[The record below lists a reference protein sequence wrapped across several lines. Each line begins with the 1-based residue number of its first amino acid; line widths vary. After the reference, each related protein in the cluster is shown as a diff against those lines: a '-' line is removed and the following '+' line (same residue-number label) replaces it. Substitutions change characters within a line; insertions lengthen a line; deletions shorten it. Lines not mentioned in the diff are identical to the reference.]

1 MPNKSYKISKDK
13 PIAAE
18 ESAIAYQTKT
28 SGAPFFNTWNSNTPF
43 HGTEAEWWEHFHR
56 IEEGK
61 FMTIEEADKEF
72 EIWRKNFLANRM

>member
-13 PIAAE
+13 PMVVE

-28 SGAPFFNTWNSNTPF
+28 VFNTWNPNTPF
-43 HGTEAEWWEHFHR
+43 HGTEEEWWEHFHR

-72 EIWRKNFLANRM
+72 ETWRKNFLASRT